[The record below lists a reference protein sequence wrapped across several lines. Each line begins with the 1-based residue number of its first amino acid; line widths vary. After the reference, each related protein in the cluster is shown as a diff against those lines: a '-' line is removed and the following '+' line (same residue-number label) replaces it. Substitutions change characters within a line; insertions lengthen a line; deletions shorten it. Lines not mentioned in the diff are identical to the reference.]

1 MNFLTQ
7 SFAAVAFFAAS
18 VVPSFAWDI
27 DNMNYQ
33 IEHTNVIVGGVCSG
47 TIIDTDERLVL
58 TAHHCITDNLR
69 EIEKK
74 EVDPVTGEIK
84 TTKIVERTPLYI
96 ETWKRKEFEIVSSER
111 HRAIIKGYDNLTDVA
126 IIQVV
131 DTDWKPVMEAPLAN
145 DAYKYKRGLPVY
157 AVGNPGIAFD
167 NSVTQGI
174 ISAPERS
181 INFGGNVQIPLF
193 QHSASTIGGNSGGAI
208 YNDNGEIIGTLTGG
222 IRGANISLA
231 VPISYTKALLKR
243 IGLEKVYQ

>member
-1 MNFLTQ
+1 MNFFKQ
-7 SFAAVAFFAAS
+7 SIAAFSLLIMSAL
-18 VVPSFAWDI
+18 PSFAWDI
-27 DNMNYQ
+27 DDMNFQ

-47 TIIDTDERLVL
+47 TIIDVDERLVL

-69 EIEKK
+69 EVDKK
-74 EVDPVTGEIK
+74 EVDPITGEIK

-96 ETWKRKEFEIVSSER
+96 ETWKRKEFDIVSSER
-111 HRAIIKGYDNLTDVA
+111 HRAVIKGYDNTTDVA

-131 DTDWKPVMEAPLAN
+131 DTDWKPVMKAPLAT
-145 DAYKYKRGLPVY
+145 DSYKYKRGLPVF

-181 INFGGNVQIPLF
+181 INFGSNVQIPLF

-243 IGLEKVYQ
+243 IGLEKVYK

>member
-1 MNFLTQ
+1 MNFLSQ
-7 SFAAVAFFAAS
+7 SITAFGLLIMS
-18 VVPSFAWDI
+18 TLPSFAWDI

-33 IEHTNVIVGGVCSG
+33 IEHTNVIVSGVCSG
-47 TIIDTDERLVL
+47 TIIDVEERLVL
-58 TAHHCITDNLR
+58 TAHHCIVDNLK

-74 EVDPVTGEIK
+74 EVDPITGEIK
-84 TTKIVERTPLYI
+84 TTKVVERTPMYI
-96 ETWKRKEFEIVSSER
+96 ETWKRHEFDIVSSEK

-126 IIQVV
+126 ILQVV
-131 DTDWKPVMEAPLAN
+131 DEDWKPVMKAPLASSS
-145 DAYKYKRGLPVY
+145 YQYKRGLRVF
-157 AVGNPGIAFD
+157 AVGNPGISFD
-167 NSVTQGI
+167 NSVTEGI

-181 INFGGNVQIPLF
+181 INFGSNINIPLF

-243 IGLEKVYQ
+243 IGLEKVYK

>member
-1 MNFLTQ
+1 MNFIRQAFL
-7 SFAAVAFFAAS
+7 SLGLLVAAAIPAS
-18 VVPSFAWDI
+18 AWDI
-27 DNMNYQ
+27 DDMNFQ

-47 TIIDTDERLVL
+47 TIIDVSERLVL

-69 EIEKK
+69 EVEKK
-74 EVDPVTGEIK
+74 EVDPITGVIK
-84 TTKIVERTPLYI
+84 TTRVVERTPLYI
-96 ETWKRKEFEIVSSER
+96 ETWKRHEFDIVSSQR
-111 HRAIIKGYDNLTDVA
+111 HRAIIKGYDNTTDVA

-131 DTDWKPVMEAPLAN
+131 DEDWKPIMKAPLAN
-145 DAYKYKRGLPVY
+145 DSYKYKRGLPVY

-181 INFGGNVQIPLF
+181 INFGTGVQIPLF

-222 IRGANISLA
+222 LRGANISLA